1 MSAVTVCSLSDIAP
15 GSSKRVM
22 VGSTPVVIVRIEDS
36 VYALHDKCS
45 HADVVLSDGEV
56 DCDLKTIECVRH
68 GSRFELETGRPD
80 TLPATQPVRVYK
92 AKVVDGQVV
101 IDDSEDV
108 TKDAR

>member
-15 GSSKRVM
+15 GSSKRAM

-45 HADVVLSDGEV
+45 HADVALSDGEV

-80 TLPATQPVRVYK
+80 TLPATQPVRAYK
-92 AKVVDGQVV
+92 AKVVDGQVI
-101 IDDSEDV
+101 IDDSEEE